1 MSKVGVTVDEVR
13 GTRYTLGRYDFYTR
27 QFDLDDGLAMQVQL
41 VEDAAALAQR
51 VLSSLYNSNGRFLNP
66 EDLEAFKCAVAKLV
80 PATPDQQS
88 ANQPKQKASVA
99 GSKLAS
105 LPGYAAQE

>member
-27 QFDLDDGLAMQVQL
+27 QFDMDDDLAAQVQL
-41 VEDAAALAQR
+41 IEEAAALSQR
-51 VLSSLYNSNGRFLNP
+51 ILSSLYNSNGRFVTP
-66 EDLEAFKCAVAKLV
+66 EDKEAFKCAVEKLV
-80 PATPDQQS
+80 PATPVQQS
-88 ANQPKQKASVA
+88 AKQPKQKASAV
-99 GSKLAS
+99 GSKLES